1 MADTGFRD
9 PTDSTG
15 QLYVYVT
22 NTYDDDSDYGQ
33 VFEFSGNVRTAY
45 WHGFSGDDIP
55 SGATITGAEL
65 KVRCRYVYNQIDAAM
80 YLALDNDDEND
91 AGAEGATFSSAK
103 LTGGLTVNAADYTL
117 GGSSDDWGLSWG
129 TSGVDISKIVVKGYV
144 GWDVSA
150 IYIWDIYNIS
160 LKIHYETAAP
170 VIQPGGITMKS
181 GNITLKSGKIK
192 IK

>member
-1 MADTGFRD
+1 
-9 PTDSTG
+9 
-15 QLYVYVT
+15 
-22 NTYDDDSDYGQ
+22 
-33 VFEFSGNVRTAY
+33 
-45 WHGFSGDDIP
+45 
-55 SGATITGAEL
+55 
-65 KVRCRYVYNQIDAAM
+65 
-80 YLALDNDDEND
+80 
-91 AGAEGATFSSAK
+91 
-103 LTGGLTVNAADYTL
+103 TL